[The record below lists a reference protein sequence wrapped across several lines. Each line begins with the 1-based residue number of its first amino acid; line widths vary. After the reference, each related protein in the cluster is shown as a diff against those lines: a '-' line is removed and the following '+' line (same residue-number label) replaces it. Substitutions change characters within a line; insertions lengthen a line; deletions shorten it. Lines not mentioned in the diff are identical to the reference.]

1 MKNMH
6 VIVLGHAAAPCVTC
20 EIDDD
25 MHVRIPDIHVR
36 VIWLCSDVA
45 SIWLCSD
52 VAKLQRLSGVLNSGF
67 FGKDLFA

>member
-25 MHVRIPDIHVR
+25 MHVRIPDIHVED
-36 VIWLCSDVA
+36 IWACCGCALA
-45 SIWLCSD
+45 W
-52 VAKLQRLSGVLNSGF
+52 R
-67 FGKDLFA
+67 